1 MTDTTIED
9 TFEEFRQEVLAS
21 AMANKDF
28 EKIEF
33 LNAFGR
39 ELEQCDEIEEL
50 QTCISPNVRGVQID
64 GFGFNSDDGL
74 DLFIADFNQRPV
86 LETLTRTEVTA
97 FVKRLTAF
105 FSRSLSGELHRS
117 LEETSEVYAV
127 SRAIHERGRQFGR
140 VRLYV
145 LSERQLSDRFDTID
159 LSMHDD
165 AIPVALHIWDMSRL
179 HRLRTSRNQKE
190 AIEIDF
196 ESFAAGAIPCLP
208 AHVESDIYKSY
219 LLALPGSV
227 LADLYA
233 RYGAR
238 LLEQNV
244 RAFLQATNKAN
255 RGIRDTILGDPGMF
269 FAYNNGITATAS
281 ALDVVSDGGTSRV
294 RTIKDLQIV
303 NGGQTTASLFHARR
317 KDRADLSKVFVQ
329 MKLTVIDEARF
340 EEVVPKISQYAN
352 TQNTVNAAD
361 FFANHPFHIRMESFS
376 RRLWAPAPA
385 GQQTETRWYYERVR
399 GQYAEEQT
407 RLDARGKRVFLQQ
420 NPKSQLLRKTDL
432 AKYDNIWDDD
442 PVRVNLG
449 AQKNFARYAVRIGE
463 EWKEHADRFDEDY
476 FRQAV
481 IRAIIFKSSERIV
494 SAQSWYEGGYRANIV
509 NYANALL
516 SRALDAE
523 DLTLDTAALWQ
534 KQQIPDSL
542 TAILVGLSETVNR
555 KLTSSG
561 RGLSNVSEWA
571 KKAECWISIL
581 EHLPQARESVRKS
594 SQGWSKPVA
603 TSRGL
608 ASGL

>member
-1 MTDTTIED
+1 MSDAKVED

-21 AMANKDF
+21 AAANKDF

-39 ELEQCDEIEEL
+39 ELEECDEIEEL
-50 QTCISPNVRGVQID
+50 QTCISPNIRGVQVD
-64 GFGFNSDDGL
+64 GFGFNSDEGL
-74 DLFIADFNQRPV
+74 DLFIADFNQRSA
-86 LETLTRTEVTA
+86 LETLTRTEVTT
-97 FVKRLTAF
+97 FVKRLTSF
-105 FSRSLSGELHRS
+105 FSRSLSGELHRA

-127 SRAIHERGRQFGR
+127 SRAIHERGGKFGR

-145 LSERQLSDRFDTID
+145 LSERQLSDRFESID
-159 LSMHDD
+159 LSMHED
-165 AIPVALHIWDMSRL
+165 ATPVALHIWDMSRL

-196 ESFAAGAIPCLP
+196 GTFATGPIPCLS
-208 AHVESDIYKSY
+208 AHLESDVYKSY

-255 RGIRDTILGDPGMF
+255 RGIRDTILEDPGMF

-281 ALDVVSDGGTSRV
+281 AVDVEADGDTTRV
-294 RTIKDLQIV
+294 RAIRDLQIV

-317 KDRADLSKVFVQ
+317 KDKADLSKVFVQ
-329 MKLTVIDEARF
+329 MKLTVIDESRF
-340 EEVVPKISQYAN
+340 EEVVPRISQYAN

-376 RRLWAPAPA
+376 RRLWAPAPP

-420 NPKSQLLRKTDL
+420 NPKNQLLRKTDL

-463 EWKEHADRFDEDY
+463 EWKKDADRFDERY
-476 FRQAV
+476 FKQAV
-481 IRAIIFKSSERIV
+481 ARAIIFKSSERIV
-494 SAQSWYEGGYRANIV
+494 SVQTWYEGGYRANIV

-516 SRALDAE
+516 SHALGAE
-523 DLTLDTAALWQ
+523 DLQLDVEALWQ
-534 KQQIPDSL
+534 AQRIPDSL
-542 TAILVGLSETVNR
+542 SSVIASLAEVVNDE
-555 KLTSSG
+555 LTSSS

-571 KKAECWISIL
+571 KKTDCWTAIL
-581 EHLPQARESVRKS
+581 KHLPHARSIVRKS
-594 SQGWSKPVA
+594 CSDWAVSPA
-603 TSRGL
+603 SRRL
-608 ASGL
+608 ASGT

>member
-1 MTDTTIED
+1 MSDAKVED

-21 AMANKDF
+21 AAANKDF

-39 ELEQCDEIEEL
+39 ELEECDEIEEL
-50 QTCISPNVRGVQID
+50 QTCISPNIRGVQVD
-64 GFGFNSDDGL
+64 GFGFNSDEGL
-74 DLFIADFNQRPV
+74 DLFIADFNQRSA
-86 LETLTRTEVTA
+86 LETLTRTEVTT
-97 FVKRLTAF
+97 FVKRLTSF

-127 SRAIHERGRQFGR
+127 SRAIHERGGKFGR

-145 LSERQLSDRFDTID
+145 LSERQLSDRFESID
-159 LSMHDD
+159 LSMHED
-165 AIPVALHIWDMSRL
+165 ATPVALHIWDMSRL

-196 ESFAAGAIPCLP
+196 GTFATGPIPCLS
-208 AHVESDIYKSY
+208 AHLESDVYKSY

-255 RGIRDTILGDPGMF
+255 RGIRDTILEDPGMF

-281 ALDVVSDGGTSRV
+281 AVDVEADGDTTRV
-294 RTIKDLQIV
+294 RAIRDLQIV

-317 KDRADLSKVFVQ
+317 KDKADLSKVFVQ
-329 MKLTVIDEARF
+329 MKLTVIDESRF
-340 EEVVPKISQYAN
+340 EEVVPRISQYAN

-376 RRLWAPAPA
+376 RRLWAPAPP

-420 NPKSQLLRKTDL
+420 NPKNQLLRKTDL

-463 EWKEHADRFDEDY
+463 EWKKDADRFDERY
-476 FRQAV
+476 FKQAV
-481 IRAIIFKSSERIV
+481 ARAIIFKSSERIV
-494 SAQSWYEGGYRANIV
+494 SVQTWYEGGYRANIV

-516 SRALDAE
+516 SHALGAE
-523 DLTLDTAALWQ
+523 DLQLDVEALWQ
-534 KQQIPDSL
+534 AQRIPDSL
-542 TAILVGLSETVNR
+542 SSVIASLAEVVNDE
-555 KLTSSG
+555 LTSSS

-571 KKAECWISIL
+571 KKTDCWTAIL
-581 EHLPQARESVRKS
+581 KHLPHARSIVRKS
-594 SQGWSKPVA
+594 CSDWAVSPA
-603 TSRGL
+603 SRRL
-608 ASGL
+608 ASGT

>member
-1 MTDTTIED
+1 MSEIKVED

-21 AMANKDF
+21 AAANKDF

-39 ELEQCDEIEEL
+39 ELEECDEIEEL
-50 QTCISPNVRGVQID
+50 QTCISPNIRGVQVD
-64 GFGFNSDDGL
+64 GFGFNSDEGL
-74 DLFIADFNQRPV
+74 DLFIADFNQRSA
-86 LETLTRTEVTA
+86 LETLTRTEVTT
-97 FVKRLTAF
+97 FVKRLTSF

-127 SRAIHERGRQFGR
+127 SRAIHERGGKFGR

-145 LSERQLSDRFDTID
+145 LSERQLSDRFESID
-159 LSMHDD
+159 LSMHED
-165 AIPVALHIWDMSRL
+165 ATPVALHIWDMSRL

-196 ESFAAGAIPCLP
+196 GTFAAGPIPCLS
-208 AHVESDIYKSY
+208 AHLESDVYKSY

-255 RGIRDTILGDPGMF
+255 RGIRDTILEDPGMF

-281 ALDVVSDGGTSRV
+281 AVDVEADGDTTRV
-294 RTIKDLQIV
+294 RAIRDLQIV

-317 KDRADLSKVFVQ
+317 KDKADLSKVFVQ
-329 MKLTVIDEARF
+329 MKLTVIDESRF
-340 EEVVPKISQYAN
+340 EEVVPRISQYAN

-376 RRLWAPAPA
+376 RRLWAPAPP

-463 EWKEHADRFDEDY
+463 EWKKDADRFDERY
-476 FRQAV
+476 FKQAV
-481 IRAIIFKSSERIV
+481 ARAIIFKSSERIV
-494 SAQSWYEGGYRANIV
+494 SAQTWYEGGYRANIV

-516 SRALDAE
+516 SHALGAE
-523 DLTLDTAALWQ
+523 DLQLDVEALWQ
-534 KQQIPDSL
+534 AQGIPDSL
-542 TAILVGLSETVNR
+542 SSVIASLAEVVNDE
-555 KLTSSG
+555 LTSSS

-571 KKAECWISIL
+571 KKTDCWTAIL
-581 EHLPQARESVRKS
+581 RHLPHARSIVRKS
-594 SQGWSKPVA
+594 CSDWALSSA
-603 TSRGL
+603 SRRL
-608 ASGL
+608 ASGT

>member
-1 MTDTTIED
+1 MSEVKVED

-21 AMANKDF
+21 AAANKDF

-39 ELEQCDEIEEL
+39 ELEECDEIEEL
-50 QTCISPNVRGVQID
+50 QTCISPNIRGVQVD
-64 GFGFNSDDGL
+64 GFGFNSDEGL

-86 LETLTRTEVTA
+86 LETLTRTEVTT
-97 FVKRLTAF
+97 FVKRLTSF

-127 SRAIHERGRQFGR
+127 SRAIHERGGKFGR

-145 LSERQLSDRFDTID
+145 LSERQLSDRFESID
-159 LSMHDD
+159 LSMHED
-165 AIPVALHIWDMSRL
+165 ATPVALHIWDMSRL

-196 ESFAAGAIPCLP
+196 GTFAAGPIPCLS
-208 AHVESDIYKSY
+208 AHLESDVYKSY

-255 RGIRDTILGDPGMF
+255 RGIRDTILEDPGMF

-281 ALDVVSDGGTSRV
+281 AVDVEADGDTTRV
-294 RTIKDLQIV
+294 HAIRDLQIV

-317 KDRADLSKVFVQ
+317 KDKADLSKVFVQ
-329 MKLTVIDEARF
+329 MKLTVIDESRF
-340 EEVVPKISQYAN
+340 EEVVPRISQYAN

-376 RRLWAPAPA
+376 RRLWAPAPP

-463 EWKEHADRFDEDY
+463 EWKKDAERFDEQY
-476 FRQAV
+476 FKQAV
-481 IRAIIFKSSERIV
+481 ARAIIFKSSERIV
-494 SAQSWYEGGYRANIV
+494 SAQTWYEGGYRANIV

-516 SRALDAE
+516 SHVLGAE
-523 DLTLDTAALWQ
+523 DLQLDVGALWQ
-534 KQQIPDSL
+534 AQRIPDSL
-542 TAILVGLSETVNR
+542 SSVIASLAEVVNDE
-555 KLTSSG
+555 LTSSS

-571 KKAECWISIL
+571 KKTDCWTAIL
-581 EHLPQARESVRKS
+581 KHLPNARSIVQRSCSDWAVS
-594 SQGWSKPVA
+594 SA
-603 TSRGL
+603 SRRL
-608 ASGL
+608 ASGT

>member
-1 MTDTTIED
+1 MSEAKVED

-21 AMANKDF
+21 AAANKDF

-39 ELEQCDEIEEL
+39 ELEECDEIEEL
-50 QTCISPNVRGVQID
+50 QTCISPNIRGVQVD
-64 GFGFNSDDGL
+64 GFGFNSDEGL

-86 LETLTRTEVTA
+86 LETLTRTEVTT
-97 FVKRLTAF
+97 FVKRLTSF
-105 FSRSLSGELHRS
+105 FSRSLAGELHRS

-127 SRAIHERGRQFGR
+127 SRAIHQRGGKFGR

-145 LSERQLSDRFDTID
+145 LSERQLSDRFESID
-159 LSMHDD
+159 LSMHED
-165 AIPVALHIWDMSRL
+165 ATPVALHIWDMSRL

-196 ESFAAGAIPCLP
+196 GTFATGPIPCLS
-208 AHVESDIYKSY
+208 AHLESDVYKSY

-255 RGIRDTILGDPGMF
+255 RGIRDTILEDPGMF

-281 ALDVVSDGGTSRV
+281 AVDVEADGDTTRV
-294 RTIKDLQIV
+294 RAIRDLQIV

-317 KDRADLSKVFVQ
+317 KDKADLSKVFVQ
-329 MKLTVIDEARF
+329 MKLTVIDESRF
-340 EEVVPKISQYAN
+340 EEVVPRISQYAN

-376 RRLWAPAPA
+376 RRLWAPAPP

-420 NPKSQLLRKTDL
+420 NPKNQLLRKTDL
-432 AKYDNIWDDD
+432 AKYDNIWDDE

-463 EWKEHADRFDEDY
+463 EWKKDADRFDERY
-476 FRQAV
+476 FKQAV
-481 IRAIIFKSSERIV
+481 ARAIIFKSSERIV
-494 SAQSWYEGGYRANIV
+494 SAQTWYEGGYRANIV

-516 SRALDAE
+516 SHALGAE
-523 DLTLDTAALWQ
+523 DLQLDVEALWQ
-534 KQQIPDSL
+534 AQRIPDSL
-542 TAILVGLSETVNR
+542 SSVIANLAEVVNDE
-555 KLTSSG
+555 LTSSS

-571 KKAECWISIL
+571 KKTDCWTAIL
-581 EHLPQARESVRKS
+581 RHLPHARSIVRKS
-594 SQGWSKPVA
+594 CRDWAEPPA
-603 TSRGL
+603 SRRL
-608 ASGL
+608 ASGT

>member
-1 MTDTTIED
+1 MSDVKVED

-21 AMANKDF
+21 AAANKDF

-39 ELEQCDEIEEL
+39 ELEECDEIEEL
-50 QTCISPNVRGVQID
+50 QTCISPNIRGVQVD
-64 GFGFNSDDGL
+64 GFGFNSDEGL
-74 DLFIADFNQRPV
+74 DLFIADFNQRSA
-86 LETLTRTEVTA
+86 LETLTRTEVTT
-97 FVKRLTAF
+97 FVKRLTSF

-127 SRAIHERGRQFGR
+127 SRAIHERGGKFGR

-145 LSERQLSDRFDTID
+145 LSERQLSDRFESID
-159 LSMHDD
+159 LSMHED
-165 AIPVALHIWDMSRL
+165 ATPVALHIWDMSRL

-196 ESFAAGAIPCLP
+196 GTFATGPIPCLS
-208 AHVESDIYKSY
+208 AHLESDVYKSY

-255 RGIRDTILGDPGMF
+255 RGIRDTILEDPGMF

-281 ALDVVSDGGTSRV
+281 AVEVEADGDTTRV
-294 RTIKDLQIV
+294 RAIRDLQIV

-317 KDRADLSKVFVQ
+317 KDKADLSKVFVQ
-329 MKLTVIDEARF
+329 MKLTVIDESRF
-340 EEVVPKISQYAN
+340 EEVVPRISQYAN

-376 RRLWAPAPA
+376 RRLWAPAPP

-420 NPKSQLLRKTDL
+420 NPKNQLLRKTDL

-463 EWKEHADRFDEDY
+463 EWKKDADRFDERY
-476 FRQAV
+476 FKQAV
-481 IRAIIFKSSERIV
+481 ARAIIFKSSERIV
-494 SAQSWYEGGYRANIV
+494 SVQTWYEGGYRANIV

-516 SRALDAE
+516 SHALGAE
-523 DLTLDTAALWQ
+523 DLQLDVEALWQ
-534 KQQIPDSL
+534 AQRIPDSL
-542 TAILVGLSETVNR
+542 SSVIASLAEVVNDE
-555 KLTSSG
+555 LTSSS

-571 KKAECWISIL
+571 KKTDCWTAIL
-581 EHLPQARESVRKS
+581 KHLPHARSIVRKS
-594 SQGWSKPVA
+594 CSDWAVSPA
-603 TSRGL
+603 SRRL
-608 ASGL
+608 ASGT

>member
-1 MTDTTIED
+1 MSEVKVED

-21 AMANKDF
+21 AAANKDF

-39 ELEQCDEIEEL
+39 ELEECDEIEEL
-50 QTCISPNVRGVQID
+50 QTCISPNIRGVQVD
-64 GFGFNSDDGL
+64 GFGFNSDEGL
-74 DLFIADFNQRPV
+74 DLFIADFNQRSA
-86 LETLTRTEVTA
+86 LETLTRTEVTT
-97 FVKRLTAF
+97 FVKRLTSF

-127 SRAIHERGRQFGR
+127 SRAIHERGGKFGR

-145 LSERQLSDRFDTID
+145 LSERQLSDRFESID
-159 LSMHDD
+159 LSLNED
-165 AIPVALHIWDMSRL
+165 ATPVALHIWDMSRL

-196 ESFAAGAIPCLP
+196 GTFATGPIPCLS
-208 AHVESDIYKSY
+208 AHLESDVYKSY

-255 RGIRDTILGDPGMF
+255 RGIRDTILEDPGMF

-281 ALDVVSDGGTSRV
+281 AVDVEADGDMTRV
-294 RTIKDLQIV
+294 RAIRDLQIV

-317 KDRADLSKVFVQ
+317 KDKADLSKVFVQ
-329 MKLTVIDEARF
+329 MKLTVIDESRF
-340 EEVVPKISQYAN
+340 EEVVPRISQYAN

-376 RRLWAPAPA
+376 RRLWAPAPP

-463 EWKEHADRFDEDY
+463 EWKKDADRFDEQY
-476 FRQAV
+476 FKQAV
-481 IRAIIFKSSERIV
+481 ARAIIFKSSERIV
-494 SAQSWYEGGYRANIV
+494 SAQTWYEGGYRANIV

-516 SRALDAE
+516 SHALGAE
-523 DLTLDTAALWQ
+523 DLQLDVEALWQ
-534 KQQIPDSL
+534 AQRIPDSL
-542 TAILVGLSETVNR
+542 SFVIASLAEVVNEE
-555 KLTSSG
+555 LTSSS

-571 KKAECWISIL
+571 KKTDCWTAIL
-581 EHLPQARESVRKS
+581 KHLPHARSIVRKS
-594 SQGWSKPVA
+594 CSDWAVPPASRRL
-603 TSRGL
+603 TSGT
-608 ASGL
+608 

>member
-1 MTDTTIED
+1 MSDVKVED

-21 AMANKDF
+21 AAANKDF

-39 ELEQCDEIEEL
+39 ELEECDEIEEL
-50 QTCISPNVRGVQID
+50 QTCISPNIRGVQVD
-64 GFGFNSDDGL
+64 GFGFNSDEGL
-74 DLFIADFNQRPV
+74 DLFIADFNQRSA
-86 LETLTRTEVTA
+86 LETLTRTEVTT
-97 FVKRLTAF
+97 FVKRLTSF

-127 SRAIHERGRQFGR
+127 SRAIHERGGKFGR

-145 LSERQLSDRFDTID
+145 LSERQLSDRFESID
-159 LSMHDD
+159 LSMHED
-165 AIPVALHIWDMSRL
+165 ATPVALHIWDMSRL

-196 ESFAAGAIPCLP
+196 GTFATGPIPCLS
-208 AHVESDIYKSY
+208 AHLESDVYKSY

-255 RGIRDTILGDPGMF
+255 RGIRDTILEDPGMF

-281 ALDVVSDGGTSRV
+281 AVDVEADGDTTRV
-294 RTIKDLQIV
+294 RAIRDLQIV

-317 KDRADLSKVFVQ
+317 KDKADLSKVFVQ
-329 MKLTVIDEARF
+329 MKLTVIDESRF
-340 EEVVPKISQYAN
+340 EEVVPRISQYAN

-376 RRLWAPAPA
+376 RRLWAPAPP

-420 NPKSQLLRKTDL
+420 NPKNQLLRKTDL

-463 EWKEHADRFDEDY
+463 EWKKDADRFDERY
-476 FRQAV
+476 FKQAV
-481 IRAIIFKSSERIV
+481 ARAIIFKSSERIV
-494 SAQSWYEGGYRANIV
+494 SVQTWYEGGYRANIV

-516 SRALDAE
+516 SHALGAE
-523 DLTLDTAALWQ
+523 DLQLDVEALWQ
-534 KQQIPDSL
+534 AQRIPDSL
-542 TAILVGLSETVNR
+542 SSVIASLAEVVNDE
-555 KLTSSG
+555 LTSSS

-571 KKAECWISIL
+571 KKTDCWTAIL
-581 EHLPQARESVRKS
+581 KHLPHARSIVRKS
-594 SQGWSKPVA
+594 CSDWAVSPA
-603 TSRGL
+603 SRRL
-608 ASGL
+608 ASGT

>member
-1 MTDTTIED
+1 MSEAKVED
-9 TFEEFRQEVLAS
+9 TFEEFRQEVLIS
-21 AMANKDF
+21 AAANRDF

-33 LNAFGR
+33 LNGFGR
-39 ELEQCDEIEEL
+39 ELEECDEIEEL
-50 QTCISPNVRGVQID
+50 QTCISPNIRGVQID
-64 GFGFNSDDGL
+64 GFGFNSDEGL
-74 DLFIADFNQRPV
+74 DLFIADFDQRSA
-86 LETLTRTEVTA
+86 LETLTRTEVTT
-97 FVKRLTAF
+97 FVKRLTSF

-127 SRAIHERGRQFGR
+127 ARTIHERGGKFGR

-145 LSERQLSDRFDTID
+145 LSERQLSDRFESID
-159 LSMHDD
+159 LSLNED
-165 AIPVALHIWDMSRL
+165 ATPVALHIWDMSRL

-190 AIEIDF
+190 IIEIDF
-196 ESFAAGAIPCLP
+196 GSFATGPIPCLP
-208 AHVESDIYKSY
+208 AHLESDVYKSY

-269 FAYNNGITATAS
+269 FAYNNGVTATAS
-281 ALDVVSDGGTSRV
+281 AVDVETDGDATRV
-294 RTIKDLQIV
+294 RAIRDLQIV

-317 KDRADLSKVFVQ
+317 KEKADLSKVFVQ
-329 MKLTVIDEARF
+329 MKLTVIDESRF

-361 FFANHPFHIRMESFS
+361 FFANHPFHIQMESFS
-376 RRLWAPAPA
+376 RRLWAPAPP
-385 GQQTETRWYYERVR
+385 GQQTETKWYYERVR
-399 GQYAEEQT
+399 GQYKEEQA

-463 EWKEHADRFDEDY
+463 EWKKDAERFDEQY
-476 FRQAV
+476 FKQAV
-481 IRAIIFKSSERIV
+481 ARAIIFKSSERIV
-494 SAQSWYEGGYRANIV
+494 SAQTWYEGGYRANIV

-516 SRALDAE
+516 SHALGAE
-523 DLTLDTAALWQ
+523 DLQLDVGALWQ
-534 KQQIPDSL
+534 VQRIPDTLSSVIASL
-542 TAILVGLSETVNR
+542 AEVVNDE
-555 KLTSSG
+555 LTSSS
-561 RGLSNVSEWA
+561 RGSSNVSEWA
-571 KKAECWISIL
+571 KKTDCWTAIL
-581 EHLPQARESVRKS
+581 KHLPHARLIVRRSCSDWGVS
-594 SQGWSKPVA
+594 SASCC
-603 TSRGL
+603 L
-608 ASGL
+608 APGT

>member
-1 MTDTTIED
+1 MSEVRVED

-21 AMANKDF
+21 AAANKDF

-39 ELEQCDEIEEL
+39 ELEECDEIEEL
-50 QTCISPNVRGVQID
+50 QTCISPNIRGVQVD
-64 GFGFNSDDGL
+64 GFGFNSDEGL
-74 DLFIADFNQRPV
+74 DLFIADFNQRST
-86 LETLTRTEVTA
+86 LETLTRTEVTT
-97 FVKRLTAF
+97 FVKRLTSF

-127 SRAIHERGRQFGR
+127 SRAIHERGGKFGR

-145 LSERQLSDRFDTID
+145 LSERQLSDRFETID
-159 LSMHDD
+159 LSMHED
-165 AIPVALHIWDMSRL
+165 ATPVALHIWDMSRL

-196 ESFAAGAIPCLP
+196 GTFATGPIPCLS
-208 AHVESDIYKSY
+208 AHLESDVYKSY

-255 RGIRDTILGDPGMF
+255 RGIRDTILEDPGMF

-281 ALDVVSDGGTSRV
+281 AVDVEADGDTTRV
-294 RTIKDLQIV
+294 RAIRDLQIV

-317 KDRADLSKVFVQ
+317 KDKADLSKVFVQ
-329 MKLTVIDEARF
+329 MKLTVIDESRF
-340 EEVVPKISQYAN
+340 EEVVPRISQYAN

-376 RRLWAPAPA
+376 RRLWAPAPP

-463 EWKEHADRFDEDY
+463 EWKKDTERFDEQY
-476 FRQAV
+476 FKQAV
-481 IRAIIFKSSERIV
+481 ARAIIFKSSERIV
-494 SAQSWYEGGYRANIV
+494 SAQTWYEGGYRANIV

-516 SRALDAE
+516 SHALGAE
-523 DLTLDTAALWQ
+523 DLQLDVGALWQ
-534 KQQIPDSL
+534 AQRIPDSL
-542 TAILVGLSETVNR
+542 SSVIASLAEVVNDE
-555 KLTSSG
+555 LTSSS

-571 KKAECWISIL
+571 KKTDCWTAIL
-581 EHLPQARESVRKS
+581 KHLPHARSIVRKS
-594 SQGWSKPVA
+594 CSDWAVSSA
-603 TSRGL
+603 SRRL
-608 ASGL
+608 ASGT